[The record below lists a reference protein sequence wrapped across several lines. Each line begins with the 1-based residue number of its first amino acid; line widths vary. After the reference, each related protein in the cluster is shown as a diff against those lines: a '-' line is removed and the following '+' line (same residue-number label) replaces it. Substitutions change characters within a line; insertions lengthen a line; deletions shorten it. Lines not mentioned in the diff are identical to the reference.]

1 LAVVR
6 PGFTSSVFP
15 VPSSTCRPRSGRA
28 SYPIGL
34 AGSQPRMSESQS
46 IELSQRP
53 CARPPTCS
61 NCDIETGK
69 SPSNVIGQKH
79 LPSVTKIPQDRLSNR
94 SQSDASRKNGES
106 PGVRDGRGS
115 RWLALHCFLFGGR
128 FTPQRPTY
136 RDNPEQAKTVPG
148 PPIGRPLL
156 RRRTAA
162 LT

>member
-79 LPSVTKIPQDRLSNR
+79 LPSVTKIPQGRLSNR
-94 SQSDASRKNGES
+94 SQSDASRKTGE
-106 PGVRDGRGS
+106 PRCS
-115 RWLALHCFLFGGR
+115 RWPGLPVAALHCFLFEASHS
-128 FTPQRPTY
+128 
-136 RDNPEQAKTVPG
+136 PEAHLPRQPRTGKDGSWAH
-148 PPIGRPLL
+148 
-156 RRRTAA
+156 RTA
-162 LT
+162 LIITPP